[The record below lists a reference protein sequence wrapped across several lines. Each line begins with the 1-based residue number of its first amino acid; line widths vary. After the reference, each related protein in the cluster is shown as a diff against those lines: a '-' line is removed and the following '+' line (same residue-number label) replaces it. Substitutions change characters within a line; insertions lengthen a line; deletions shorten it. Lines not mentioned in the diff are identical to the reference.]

1 MSKYIKPTLV
11 ILGREIRTIEVNGTH
26 YVSARGVTSVF
37 DLNWRK
43 QKQRLLVKDSVILY
57 GVIDISAPEYAD
69 IVTLGSGYLSRSD
82 MDDTLFMRMDRAM
95 MYIARVSTA
104 QMRVNGKNE
113 SGADAILSKQIE
125 FAQALHDYETFG
137 IAINKNHWGQSEVL
151 RKQRLA
157 VVALINAKNK
167 ASDKADRQLLE
178 TMIRTAADECNA
190 PYQPDLVDGK

>member
-26 YVSARGVTSVF
+26 YVSARGTTSVF
-37 DLNWRK
+37 DLDWRR
-43 QKQRLLVKDSVILY
+43 QKQHLLEEDSVILY

-69 IVTLGSGYLSRSD
+69 IVSISSGYLSRSD
-82 MDDTLFMRMDRAM
+82 REDTIFMRIDRAM
-95 MYIARVSTA
+95 MFIARVSTYRLRA
-104 QMRVNGKNE
+104 NGNHD
-113 SGADAILSKQIE
+113 GADAILSKQIE

-137 IAINKNHWGQSEVL
+137 IAVNKNHWGQSEVL

-178 TMIRTAADECNA
+178 SMIRTAADECNA